1 MNLNELIGDK
11 KILGLLEDFSDFIVI
26 PRENDTL
33 PYLYKCNT
41 EVEIIAKSG
50 SGSCYVRNINDGKI
64 SYISSEGQV
73 VYVAENTCKLLELVI
88 QYPYWLDMIMLS
100 SNVSTDSY
108 SSMHIELKNERLADI
123 PDYIELQNVLI
134 KRFNVPNSESVL
146 DDFISAVKSGT
157 SLNVLSSVDE
167 NEYEKLT

>member
-1 MNLNELIGDK
+1 
-11 KILGLLEDFSDFIVI
+11 
-26 PRENDTL
+26 
-33 PYLYKCNT
+33 
-41 EVEIIAKSG
+41 
-50 SGSCYVRNINDGKI
+50 
-64 SYISSEGQV
+64 
-73 VYVAENTCKLLELVI
+73 
-88 QYPYWLDMIMLS
+88 MLS